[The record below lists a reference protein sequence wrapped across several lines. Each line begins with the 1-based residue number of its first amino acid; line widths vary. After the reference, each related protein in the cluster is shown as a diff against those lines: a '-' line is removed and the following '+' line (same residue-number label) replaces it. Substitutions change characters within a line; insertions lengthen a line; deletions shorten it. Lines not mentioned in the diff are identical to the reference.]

1 MFERF
6 IVAAGLTVAATST
19 AQAQDIRY
27 FYGDQFSAQSLT
39 TIEPDSPVLNGF
51 GLSGIFEEVS
61 NYYVEPTSHLI
72 VAIPKEF
79 FADPAHQN
87 LPGIILRN
95 ENYEEGGLCAFLN
108 AYAGDVDVLPDRNH
122 TYLRAVVALSER
134 EMDTAFD
141 LGCLAIQRRGAPRP
155 L

>member
-79 FADPAHQN
+79 FADKKPPARLMRFREKYDALKNMALIYFIAQTLILICKILN
-87 LPGIILRN
+87 LTLLLD
-95 ENYEEGGLCAFLN
+95 NYS
-108 AYAGDVDVLPDRNH
+108 YIH
-122 TYLRAVVALSER
+122 
-134 EMDTAFD
+134 
-141 LGCLAIQRRGAPRP
+141 
-155 L
+155 